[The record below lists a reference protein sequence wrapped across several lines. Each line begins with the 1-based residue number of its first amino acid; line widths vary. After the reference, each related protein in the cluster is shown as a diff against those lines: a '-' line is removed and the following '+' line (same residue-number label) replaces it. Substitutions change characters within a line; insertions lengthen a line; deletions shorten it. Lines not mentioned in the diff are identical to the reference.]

1 MVQIEQA
8 RLVFSWNS
16 LADNALQLLAHL
28 YATEI
33 RGFLC
38 RRSSNTG
45 DAVTATITAKKI
57 HIRRMF
63 VKEGDNINNQQ
74 KKRNDDDK
82 ECWEKMFK
90 GMTGA
95 ALCQLGW
102 KRATTAKLN

>member
-1 MVQIEQA
+1 MVQTGQA

-16 LADNALQLLAHL
+16 LADNALQLLAHF

-45 DAVTATITAKKI
+45 DAVTATITAKRS

-74 KKRNDDDK
+74 KQKNDNDK
-82 ECWEKMFK
+82 ERWEKLFE

-95 ALCQLGW
+95 ALCQLG
-102 KRATTAKLN
+102 